1 MYSQLLF
8 IAVVAKKSG
17 KELCWYSADGTDFNK
32 VLKILIIFLSKF
44 PYA

>member
-17 KELCWYSADGTDFNK
+17 KELCCYSADGTDFK
-32 VLKILIIFLSKF
+32 KLLKILIFFFSKF